1 MPSFFFALIATLL
14 AATGG
19 RDQRMAANL
28 SAKLG
33 PSIGL
38 LVTLWITCAASA
50 AFAAAV
56 GAGMAQLL
64 PSPGAKSMFVA
75 FALLLGAAELA
86 WPFLWKEPEE
96 PTRSLFAIAFVVASR
111 QLLDAARFIVVAI
124 AAYFENPV
132 LVGIGGAI
140 GGGAAVT
147 FGWAMGDGLTR
158 KLPLRGI
165 RLAIAGLLLLA
176 AIWTGMSARGIV

>member
-1 MPSFFFALIATLL
+1 MPSFFFALVATLL

-28 SAKLG
+28 SARLG
-33 PSIGL
+33 ASTGL
-38 LVTLWITCAASA
+38 LVTLWLTCAASA

-56 GAGMAQLL
+56 GAGMAQLF
-64 PSPGAKSMFVA
+64 PPAGKQMFVA

-96 PTRSLFAIAFVVASR
+96 PTRSLPAIALVVASR
-111 QLLDAARFIVVAI
+111 QLLDAARFIVVALS
-124 AAYFENPV
+124 AATGAPV
-132 LVGIGGAI
+132 LAAIGGAI

-147 FGWAMGDGLTR
+147 LGWALGDAMTR
-158 KLPLRGI
+158 NLPLRGI
-165 RLAIAGLLLLA
+165 RLGIAGLLLGA
-176 AIWTGMSARGIV
+176 AIWVGLSARGIL